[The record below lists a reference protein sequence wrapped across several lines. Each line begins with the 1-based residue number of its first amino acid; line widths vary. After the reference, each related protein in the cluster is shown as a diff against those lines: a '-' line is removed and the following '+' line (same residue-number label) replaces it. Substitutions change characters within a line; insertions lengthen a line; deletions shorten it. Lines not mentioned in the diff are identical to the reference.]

1 VLGGPVAGERAPV
14 LGVALAED
22 GARGMAS
29 SADSAEPWLGPVR
42 ALAERIAAV
51 RAGVDSP
58 VPVRVLYQASAGGRQ
73 RHDEDV
79 WISPQSADGQLIVH
93 AAVPAGLPPDPAE
106 VLLSLLRDAVELAE
120 RYALQH
126 EIAARPLAEL
136 RALLAAL
143 EQD

>member
-1 VLGGPVAGERAPV
+1 VPGEPVAVERAPV

-22 GARGMAS
+22 GAGHVGS
-29 SADSAEPWLGPVR
+29 SADSAMQWLAPVR

-58 VPVRVLYQASAGGRQ
+58 VPVSVLYQASGGRRQ
-73 RHDEDV
+73 RRDEDV

-126 EIAARPLAEL
+126 EIAVRPLAEL
-136 RALLAAL
+136 RALVAAL